1 MSADAVDE
9 SGASSTA
16 HERSRAHG
24 ASRLVGSRLR
34 FHPAIIVIVGACA
47 ALFHQIMHVGLAGDV
62 YFHWAAGVWMLD
74 HHSVIRTDVFSYT
87 VAGRHWLADE
97 WGYEVALA
105 WLVRTFGAGS
115 FWLVS
120 AGSCSA
126 AVLLGAATWRRA
138 GAAWLWIA
146 ALSALAAGGLVVGL
160 AVRPQDPSYMFF
172 AAELFLLSLA
182 RGRTRW
188 LIALPPL
195 LLVWANV
202 HGSFLLGL
210 GVLGLEVLWSVLPDF
225 PGRLRVSR
233 RLPTRPVAAT
243 AAFSIGATFIN
254 PHGVALLGYALHVSS
269 STELTSLIQEWQSPN
284 FHGLLVLFLVVGPLL
299 WLIGTLGCSDRP
311 LALEDVVISFVLLIA
326 TLHAV
331 RFLPYLVL
339 AWCAVLSRATPLRTE
354 SIRPSLLSLPIAI
367 VLAVALVAGPHI
379 AAGAPAQ
386 GQSGNDM
393 PVAAAEFVQQQHG
406 RVFST
411 YWWGDYLIHLGV
423 PVFVDGRTDLYFGT
437 DILSTYV
444 NVSSLYVE
452 PDAIFRHWDVQ
463 WVLWNRSSALSTYLL
478 KDHHWKLVLS
488 SGDAEVFQ
496 HLGPWYPRTHF
507 RPHASAKPR
516 VEHNKVP

>member
-1 MSADAVDE
+1 
-9 SGASSTA
+9 
-16 HERSRAHG
+16 
-24 ASRLVGSRLR
+24 
-34 FHPAIIVIVGACA
+34 
-47 ALFHQIMHVGLAGDV
+47 
-62 YFHWAAGVWMLD
+62 MLD

-138 GAAWLWIA
+138 GAAWLWTA

-225 PGRLRVSR
+225 AGRLRVSR
-233 RLPTRPVAAT
+233 RLPTRPIAAT
-243 AAFSIGATFIN
+243 AAVSFGATFVN

-269 STELTSLIQEWQSPN
+269 LDRAHIANPRMAVTKLSWTARPVPRGGTAALADRHARILGSSTSARRCR
-284 FHGLLVLFLVVGPLL
+284 HLLCTAYRDTARGPFP
-299 WLIGTLGCSDRP
+299 S
-311 LALEDVVISFVLLIA
+311 V
-326 TLHAV
+326 
-331 RFLPYLVL
+331 
-339 AWCAVLSRATPLRTE
+339 SRAR
-354 SIRPSLLSLPIAI
+354 
-367 VLAVALVAGPHI
+367 LV
-379 AAGAPAQ
+379 
-386 GQSGNDM
+386 
-393 PVAAAEFVQQQHG
+393 
-406 RVFST
+406 R
-411 YWWGDYLIHLGV
+411 
-423 PVFVDGRTDLYFGT
+423 R
-437 DILSTYV
+437 
-444 NVSSLYVE
+444 VE
-452 PDAIFRHWDVQ
+452 PGNPFA
-463 WVLWNRSSALSTYLL
+463 
-478 KDHHWKLVLS
+478 
-488 SGDAEVFQ
+488 
-496 HLGPWYPRTHF
+496 
-507 RPHASAKPR
+507 
-516 VEHNKVP
+516 